1 MQGERKT
8 TMAIDTGSSAA
19 KRFEYRTFLLPQL
32 LVKLGVF
39 QGMRSPNADYRENK
53 FMEGDIAPQNVDQ
66 ALNFVHPMAVL
77 LNLAGYQ
84 LEAVTLAAMATNG
97 VSSGVFINCLKG
109 EYSIGSAD
117 PSDTENALQ
126 YLIQRDFLAN
136 NNLCLAL
143 RITPRPMWWG
153 ESASEQFFSMPVS
166 LTGLGF
172 SHNQLETHNAIWLLL
187 GGNISNSGAN
197 VKLQDVTTGLN
208 NSVTDLTEALA
219 EALAT
224 EWIAKQATPDARSGL
239 LKYLNPIHWG
249 AMITGDTLLGTE
261 DELETHNLTLI
272 NMGLDVSGWLET
284 INESTFKW
292 WLLDLQKGSFKQT
305 LKQALSLKGRKIQS
319 QVIPEIKT
327 SIETIFTGTHTQR
340 EWIKYKHVRDLIE
353 SLVLNGSAL
362 HYINVLMLMEEMTV
376 IDMLGRS
383 AEPSIPKVILPFD
396 ITGFYEQVPT
406 PGAPNFDT
414 DPFDYHTLQLN
425 QAGLYAQGHWQ
436 FREQP
441 GICSDQY
448 NGGRYVRWKHY
459 RFCLDT
465 LPGQDYSAGLE
476 EVFMNVFR
484 WENTNFQSVKPYLK
498 LPDKTTSEAYYDYS
512 LSAQRGTVK
521 ITKIPLLPLDEIM
534 PNTDVYDTFLPEHS
548 VQLEV
553 TIGSETIVLRRVNA
567 LPYLPQPD
575 LIAAPLSAR
584 DSLVIAQRFPLHSYD
599 KVRILAAANYLLTSI
614 GEYAYAFE
622 TDSGI
627 TDRATLDALE
637 EIDHNFAEWMARY
650 ACVSAL
656 TWSLVN
662 AGPQLDQ
669 IRSFIMHVLSQ
680 RIVVLGDINIDALTV
695 LSVFLR
701 RPINSNLLMYTRTI
715 FGDSI
720 PERSLEIEQAV
731 DDGTAESHIYDW
743 GDNGLGEK
751 GQGAVADKLITLGIK
766 KTFAAAEVIL
776 DFLVKLEKGVL
787 PVAIDVS
794 IFILEITKISPHGT
808 QYPGWAPSEIHSYV
822 GFLAGVAAGFSKGMY
837 FKADSTQRMYA
848 SVNWD
853 PGDFSGPIFQL
864 GFQAGVVVDLRADLD
879 FINLHWHIIDVGGWL
894 EGQIQNFGPVQMFAE
909 WMGVD
914 PNDIRLGFTLSTT
927 TFMGNPFDLDPK
939 LPIISY
945 GLNWVDYS
953 YGAAGILEAAALN
966 GAILH
971 LSEDLMGHDA
981 YGVLEGMFSAIDSL
995 TWRVMSHTGGRTY
1008 NEIDEWELVD
1018 DDKHLLRSMV
1028 AEYLI
1033 IFRRRDTKLTIN
1045 GHASPIGTDPYNL
1058 WLSQKRAQAVYD
1070 YIRSLLTD
1078 DEFLILPQNTVVQ
1091 GFGELYAN
1099 VYGAPERD
1107 ETWQTVMIYLNGEL
1121 VVALGESLSESD
1133 AG

>member
-1 MQGERKT
+1 
-8 TMAIDTGSSAA
+8 MAIDTGNSTST
-19 KRFEYRTFLLPQL
+19 RFDYRTFLLPQL

-66 ALNFVHPMAVL
+66 ALNFVHPMGVL

-84 LEAVTLAAMATNG
+84 LEALTLAAMATNG

-117 PSDTENALQ
+117 PSDAENALQ

-136 NNLCLAL
+136 TNLCLAL

-153 ESASEQFFSMPVS
+153 ESASEQFFSLPVS

-172 SHNQLETHNAIWLLL
+172 SHSQLETRNAIWLLL
-187 GGNISNSGAN
+187 GGSIANSGTN
-197 VKLQDVTTGLN
+197 VKLQDVTTGLD
-208 NSVTDLTEALA
+208 NSLTDLTEAIA
-219 EALAT
+219 DALTT
-224 EWIAKQATPDARSGL
+224 EWIAKQAIPEARSGL
-239 LKYLNPIHWG
+239 LKYLSPAHWG
-249 AMITGDTLLGTE
+249 AMIMGDTILGDE

-272 NMGLDVSGWLET
+272 NMGLDVSDWLET
-284 INESTFKW
+284 LNEATFKS
-292 WLLDLQKGSFKQT
+292 WLLDLQKGSFKQS
-305 LKQALSLKGRKIQS
+305 LKQAVSLTGETIQA
-319 QVIPEIKT
+319 QVIPEIAT
-327 SIETIFTGTHTQR
+327 SIETIFTGTHPQR
-340 EWIKYKHVRDLIE
+340 DWIKFKHVRDLIE

-376 IDMLGRS
+376 IDMLGRIG
-383 AEPSIPKVILPFD
+383 EPSLPKVTLPFD
-396 ITGFYEQVPT
+396 ITGFYEQVPPEDISQGQEQNT
-406 PGAPNFDT
+406 FD
-414 DPFDYHTLQLN
+414 FHTLQIN
-425 QAGLYAQGHWQ
+425 QAGIYAQGHWQ
-436 FREQP
+436 YREQA
-441 GICSDQY
+441 GLCSDQY

-459 RFCLDT
+459 RFCIDT

-484 WENTNFQSVKPYLK
+484 WENTNFQSVQPYLK
-498 LPDKTTSEAYYDYS
+498 LPGDTTSEDYCNYS
-512 LSAQRGTVK
+512 LSAQRGTLEIK
-521 ITKIPLLPLDEIM
+521 KIPLLPLDEIV
-534 PNTDVYDTFLPEHS
+534 PNTDVYDTSLPDYS
-548 VQLEV
+548 VQLEI
-553 TIGSETIVLRRVNA
+553 TLGSETLIMKRVHA

-575 LIAAPLSAR
+575 LIAAPLNAR

-614 GEYAYAFE
+614 GDYAYAFE

-627 TDRATLDALE
+627 TDRTTLDALE

-650 ACVSAL
+650 ACVSAI
-656 TWSLVN
+656 TRKLVN
-662 AGPQLDQ
+662 AGPQLEA
-669 IRSFIMHVLSQ
+669 IRAFIMHVLSQ
-680 RIVVLGDINIDALTV
+680 RIVVLSDINIDALTV
-695 LSVFLR
+695 LSVFLH
-701 RPINSNLLMYTRTI
+701 RPINSNLLIYTRTI
-715 FGDSI
+715 FGDSL
-720 PERSLEIEQAV
+720 PERSLEIEQAI

-743 GDNGLGEK
+743 GDNGLGEE
-751 GQGAVADKLITLGIK
+751 GQGKIVDKLITLGIK
-766 KTFAAAEVIL
+766 KTFDAAEAIL
-776 DFLVKLEKGVL
+776 DFLVKLEKGVI

-808 QYPGWAPSEIHSYV
+808 QYPGWAPGEIHSYL

-864 GFQAGVVVDLRADLD
+864 SFQAGVVLDLRADLD
-879 FINLHWHIIDVGGWL
+879 FINLHWHVVDVGGWL
-894 EGQIQNFGPVQMFAE
+894 EQQIQTFGPVQKFAD

-927 TFMGNPFDLDPK
+927 TFVGNTLDLDPK
-939 LPIISY
+939 LPIVSR

-953 YGAAGILEAAALN
+953 YGAAGILEAGALN

-971 LSEDLMGHDA
+971 ISEDLMGHDA
-981 YGVLEGMFSAIDSL
+981 YGVLEGMFAAVDPL
-995 TWRVMSHTGGRTY
+995 TWRVMAHTSARTY
-1008 NEIDEWELVD
+1008 NELDEWELTD
-1018 DDKHLLRSMV
+1018 GDKVLLRGMV

-1045 GHASPIGTDPYNL
+1045 GHASPIGSDPYNL
-1058 WLSQKRAQAVYD
+1058 WLSQKRAQAAYD
-1070 YIRSLLTD
+1070 YLRSLLTD

-1099 VYGAPERD
+1099 VFGAPERD